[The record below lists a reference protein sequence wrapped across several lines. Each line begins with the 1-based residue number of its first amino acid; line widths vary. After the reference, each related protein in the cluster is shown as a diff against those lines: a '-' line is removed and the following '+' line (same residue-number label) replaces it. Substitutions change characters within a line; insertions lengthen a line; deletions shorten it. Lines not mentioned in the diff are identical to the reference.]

1 MMVFVEGAGRQAQ
14 SGREQTSLR
23 QPRDLAGLLATLGD
37 EAADAR
43 RWAALDLAGEQ
54 AAVTALADRL
64 GREPSRPVRDAIV
77 TALAQTGGAL
87 VAAELAKHL
96 RSDDAAVRT
105 TAVRGLGLVEA
116 TAALVPALLAD
127 FDSDVRVLCV
137 MVLASLRDPRVPGW
151 LLGVIEHDEDANVCG
166 CAVDVLAEVGEA
178 DMCDALT
185 TLPSRFPNDPFL
197 PFAVQCAIDHLSK
210 AAA

>member
-1 MMVFVEGAGRQAQ
+1 MMVFVKAGRHAQ
-14 SGREQTSLR
+14 RGPAPTSKR
-23 QPRDLAGLLATLGD
+23 QPRDLPGLLATLD
-37 EAADAR
+37 DNAADAR

-77 TALAQTGGAL
+77 TALVQTGGTL
-87 VAAELAKHL
+87 VATELVKHL
-96 RSDDAAVRT
+96 GSEDAAVRNA
-105 TAVRGLGLVEA
+105 AVRGLGLVDA
-116 TAALVPALLAD
+116 TADLVPSLLAD
-127 FDSDVRVLCV
+127 RDSDVRVLCV
-137 MVLASLRDPRVPGW
+137 MVLAALRDPRVPGW
-151 LLGVIEHDEDANVCG
+151 LLGVIEHDQDANVCG

-197 PFAVQCAIDHLSK
+197 PFAVQCAIDHLSQE
-210 AAA
+210 AA

>member
-137 MVLASLRDPRVPGW
+137 MVLA
-151 LLGVIEHDEDANVCG
+151 A
-166 CAVDVLAEVGEA
+166 
-178 DMCDALT
+178 
-185 TLPSRFPNDPFL
+185 
-197 PFAVQCAIDHLSK
+197 
-210 AAA
+210 